1 MDLKVENA
9 ILWGLVN
16 LAEEGGTD
24 FNQWFET
31 ELDEYADEIREMDY
45 WQSILYCA
53 GHHFG
58 LLGDHSD
65 TENMP

>member
-9 ILWGLVN
+9 ILWGLVK
-16 LAEEGGTD
+16 LADESGTD

-31 ELDEYADEIREMDY
+31 EFDEYADEIRTMDY
-45 WQSILYCA
+45 WQGILYCA

-58 LLGDHSD
+58 LLGNHSD

>member
-9 ILWGLVN
+9 ILWGLVK
-16 LAEEGGTD
+16 LADECGTD
-24 FNQWFET
+24 FARCFET

-45 WQSILYCA
+45 WQGILFCA
-53 GHHFG
+53 GHYFG